1 MKIFTGVIT
10 ETYSRRVGIL
20 ADSKEEAEE
29 ILAELYSEGDIKP
42 LDYDDYDGEWAS
54 NIETESSIEN
64 PMDLDI
70 FYDDKDVATVYNDDG
85 DEYDREDLI
94 ELLNGEDE
102 DE

>member
-29 ILAELYSEGDIKP
+29 ILAELYFEGDIKP
-42 LDYDDYDGEWAS
+42 LDYDDYDGEWIS
-54 NIETESSIEN
+54 NIETESSVEN

-70 FYDDKDVATVYNDDG
+70 FYDDKDVAAVYNDDG
-85 DEYDREDLI
+85 DEYDRENLI
-94 ELLNGEDE
+94 ELLNGDHEDE
-102 DE
+102 